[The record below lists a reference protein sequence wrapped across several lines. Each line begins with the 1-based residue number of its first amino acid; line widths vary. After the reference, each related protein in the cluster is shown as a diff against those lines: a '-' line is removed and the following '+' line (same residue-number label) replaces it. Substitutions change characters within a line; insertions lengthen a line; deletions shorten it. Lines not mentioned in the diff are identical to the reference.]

1 MGAVEDFQK
10 HADLAKLM
18 KAAASNDFA
27 TIATLAAQKN
37 IDLDAKD
44 AAGRTAL
51 LHAVETRSEEA
62 ALMLIHHK
70 ADVTIAR
77 APEYHPPLILA
88 CQKGMQQLIER
99 LVTVNAPLDTQSAID
114 GDTALMKAIRKSD
127 GWAACRL
134 VSAGADTET
143 IKNKNGDTAW
153 TLAHQYLET
162 TDFNF
167 FKGLVEKQRRQRA
180 DAAAQALAENV
191 RDATVLQNEIKPLKR
206 LHFRPK
212 G

>member
-1 MGAVEDFQK
+1 MGAVADFQK

-18 KAAASNDFA
+18 KAAAENDFTA
-27 TIATLAAQKN
+27 IAAIAAQGTV
-37 IDLDAKD
+37 DLNAKD
-44 AAGRTAL
+44 AAGRSAL

-70 ADVTIAR
+70 ADVTVSR
-77 APEYHPPLILA
+77 APDYQTPLMLA

-99 LVTVNAPLDTQSAID
+99 LVTVKAPLDTQSASN
-114 GDTALMKAIRKSD
+114 GDTALMKAIRQSD
-127 GWAACRL
+127 GWTACRL

-143 IKNKNGDTAW
+143 IQNKNGDTAW
-153 TLAHQYLET
+153 TLAHKYLEA

-167 FKGLVEKQRRQRA
+167 FKGLVEKQRCERA
-180 DAAAQALAENV
+180 ETAARELAENV
-191 RDATVLQNEIKPLKR
+191 RDATVLQHDIKPLKR
-206 LHFRPK
+206 LHFRPR